1 MKIKFKSTIKEL
13 ATGNLIEVK
22 LFLQQTILFGQ
33 DAFIA
38 SIRTDKNDAMN
49 SNKDEFIAAIRD
61 DNFAKYCIGVE
72 SSSIKKSITKLNR
85 ALEKQG
91 YRLN

>member
-22 LFLQQTILFGQ
+22 LFLQQEVLVGQ
-33 DAFIA
+33 DSFIA
-38 SIRTDKNDAMN
+38 GIRTDKNDAMN
-49 SNKDEFIAAIRD
+49 SNKDEFIAAIRE

-72 SSSIKKSITKLNR
+72 SSSIKKSIAKLNR
-85 ALEKQG
+85 A
-91 YRLN
+91 